1 MSQLRKYTRITIK
14 HRLRIFLQ
22 KRRLGSIGNDVYI
35 DKNVD
40 LMRFPRNIFLKDN
53 LIIKEGARICS
64 CNENAIIKIGNNT
77 TVGYHTFIFAS
88 NSIEIGDDCMIA
100 PFVYLVDS
108 DHGIS
113 RSERMN
119 KQANQAA
126 PIKIGND
133 VWIGTGAK
141 ILKGVTIGDGA
152 IIAAG
157 AVVKDDV
164 PAYKIVGGI
173 PAKISFYAALTQA
186 GCRVKFCD
194 TLVISH

>member
-1 MSQLRKYTRITIK
+1 VSQVRKHTKFQLIHKLRLVAQR
-14 HRLRIFLQ
+14 
-22 KRRLGSIGNDVYI
+22 RRLGAIGARVHIDDDV
-35 DKNVD
+35 K
-40 LMRFPRNIFLKDN
+40 LMRYPKNIFLDDN
-53 LIIKEGARICS
+53 IMIKEGARICS
-64 CNENAIIKIGNNT
+64 CNEKAIIRIGKNT

-88 NSIEIGDDCMIA
+88 NAIEIGDDCMIA

-108 DHGIS
+108 DHGIEKNS
-113 RSERMN
+113 RMN
-119 KQANQAA
+119 TQPNQTA

-164 PAYKIVGGI
+164 PPYKIAGGI
-173 PAKISFYAALTQA
+173 PAKI
-186 GCRVKFCD
+186 
-194 TLVISH
+194 ISERP